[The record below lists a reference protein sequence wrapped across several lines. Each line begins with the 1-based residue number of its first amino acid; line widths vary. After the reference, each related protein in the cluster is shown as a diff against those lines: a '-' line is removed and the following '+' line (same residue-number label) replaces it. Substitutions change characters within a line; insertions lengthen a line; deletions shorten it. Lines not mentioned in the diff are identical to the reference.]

1 MKLILVRH
9 GRPNETDP
17 EKPNDPPL
25 NLDGWRQAR
34 AAADLLSGE
43 GVTRIIASPLLR
55 ARQTAAPL
63 AERLGLAVD
72 IIEGWA
78 EADRGAQR
86 YRSTET
92 LRAEGQA
99 AWAEFLRDPIRY
111 LGADPETF
119 KANVLSALRASAPG
133 VDSERRAVVFTHGMP
148 INLALSHALGLP
160 SYTNFL
166 VGYGSVTRLRL
177 RSDGSFGV
185 ASVNETAHQRYAGGD
200 EP

>member
-111 LGADPETF
+111 LGSDPETF

-133 VDSERRAVVFTHGMP
+133 VDSERRALGV
-148 INLALSHALGLP
+148 LSITDAERA
-160 SYTNFL
+160 
-166 VGYGSVTRLRL
+166 VR
-177 RSDGSFGV
+177 D
-185 ASVNETAHQRYAGGD
+185 ATAAG
-200 EP
+200 PQSPVRA